1 MAKNLLIVESP
12 AKAKTIEKYLGED
25 FKVVS
30 SKGHIRDLAKG
41 DKGVDIANGFKP
53 NYIISEDKADVV
65 KELQK
70 LAKSSQ
76 EVWLATDED
85 REGEAIS
92 WHLCE
97 ALNLDVKNTKR
108 IVFHEITKSAIQE
121 AITKPRKVDI
131 NLVDAQQAR
140 RVLDRIVGFEL
151 SPILWRKL
159 SAGSG
164 LSAGRV
170 QSVAVRLIV
179 EKEREILE
187 HNTKSFYKVVA
198 YFLAE
203 NDGKLTPFKAE
214 LSKKYDDK
222 KDAETFL
229 QSCINAKYTVTK
241 IEVKPGKRTPAA
253 PFTTSTLQQEASQ
266 KLYMSPVITMMV
278 AQRLYEAGHIS
289 YMRTDSVN
297 LSTQAL
303 SNIQSQIEKMYGK
316 QYHQHRSYQSKTANA
331 QEAHE
336 AIRPTEMKN
345 VDIDVD
351 SDQLRLYQL
360 IWRRTIASQMADAE
374 LERTIAEITIST
386 NNSILQAKGEV
397 IKFDGFLKVYMESVD
412 EDLDDNDEKDNALLP
427 PLKKDQQVKLKELV
441 ATQRFTKPASRYTEA
456 GLVKK
461 LEELGIGR
469 PSTYA
474 PTINTIIKRGYVE
487 KKIKEGIERSYEV
500 YKLNDQGSIKME
512 TKTENT
518 GAEKN
523 KLSPTDLGLL
533 TNDFLVE
540 HFKGILDYSFTA
552 KVEAEFDEIADGKLK
567 WPKMLDTFYKPFHGI
582 VEHTIEN
589 AERVS
594 GERDLG
600 IDPKSGKKVIARMG
614 RYGPMVQIGES
625 TEDEN
630 DKPKFSKLK
639 PNQSISTI
647 TLEEALECF
656 ALPRVVGQ
664 FEEKDLTVNIG
675 RFGAYLA
682 HDGKFYSLKKT
693 HDPYTIT
700 SAEAIEVIE
709 EKRNSILR
717 VFEGTDI
724 SIVVG
729 RWGPYIKAGKKNV
742 KLPKDADV
750 KKIKLE
756 EIMPLIEAAPEAK
769 PRGWAARKKAK
780 K

>member
-41 DKGVDIANGFKP
+41 DKGVDIVNGFKP

-179 EKEREILE
+179 EKEREIIA
-187 HNTKSFYKVVA
+187 HNTKSFFKVSA
-198 YFLAE
+198 ILTAE
-203 NDGKLTPFKAE
+203 RDGKLISFKAE
-214 LSKKYDDK
+214 LPKKYELQG
-222 KDAETFL
+222 DAEKFL
-229 QSCINAKYTVTK
+229 TSCKNASYTVTN
-241 IEVKPGKRTPAA
+241 VDVRPGKRTPAA
-253 PFTTSTLQQEASQ
+253 PFTTSTLQQEASR
-266 KLYMSPVITMMV
+266 KLYMNVSKTMML
-278 AQRLYEAGHIS
+278 AQRLYEAGHIT

-297 LSTQAL
+297 LSEQAL
-303 SNIQSQIEKMYGK
+303 KNAQQQIKKLYGENYHK
-316 QYHQHRSYQSKTANA
+316 QRHYTGKTANA

-336 AIRPTEMKN
+336 AIRPTDLAN
-345 VDIDVD
+345 IDIDVE

-360 IWRRTIASQMADAE
+360 IWRRTIASQMEDAV
-374 LERTIAEITIST
+374 LEKTVATIEIST
-386 NNSILQAKGEV
+386 NKENLTATGEV
-397 IKFDGFLKVYMESVD
+397 IKFDGFLKVYMEDTD
-412 EDLDDNDEKDNALLP
+412 EENEDDEKESLLP
-427 PLKKDQQVKLKELV
+427 PLKVNQEVGFKEMTAV
-441 ATQRFTKPASRYTEA
+441 QRFSQPPSRYTEA
-456 GLVKK
+456 SLVKK

-474 PTINTIIKRGYVE
+474 PTINTVQQRGYVE
-487 KKIKEGIERSYEV
+487 KKIKEGTERAYLVYTLTDKNEV
-500 YKLNDQGSIKME
+500 KNQ
-512 TKTENT
+512 TKTEIT
-518 GAEKN
+518 GVEKN

-540 HFKGILDYSFTA
+540 HFKNVLDYTFTA
-552 KVEAEFDEIADGKLK
+552 RIEAEFDEIADGKLK
-567 WPKMLDTFYKPFHGI
+567 WPKMLDEFYKPFHGI

-675 RFGAYLA
+675 RFGAYVA

-750 KKIKLE
+750 KKIKLG

>member
-1 MAKNLLIVESP
+1 M
-12 AKAKTIEKYLGED
+12 
-25 FKVVS
+25 
-30 SKGHIRDLAKG
+30 
-41 DKGVDIANGFKP
+41 
-53 NYIISEDKADVV
+53 
-65 KELQK
+65 
-70 LAKSSQ
+70 
-76 EVWLATDED
+76 
-85 REGEAIS
+85 
-92 WHLCE
+92 
-97 ALNLDVKNTKR
+97 
-108 IVFHEITKSAIQE
+108 
-121 AITKPRKVDI
+121 
-131 NLVDAQQAR
+131 
-140 RVLDRIVGFEL
+140 
-151 SPILWRKL
+151 
-159 SAGSG
+159 
-164 LSAGRV
+164 
-170 QSVAVRLIV
+170 
-179 EKEREILE
+179 
-187 HNTKSFYKVVA
+187 
-198 YFLAE
+198 
-203 NDGKLTPFKAE
+203 
-214 LSKKYDDK
+214 
-222 KDAETFL
+222 
-229 QSCINAKYTVTK
+229 
-241 IEVKPGKRTPAA
+241 
-253 PFTTSTLQQEASQ
+253 
-266 KLYMSPVITMMV
+266 
-278 AQRLYEAGHIS
+278 
-289 YMRTDSVN
+289 
-297 LSTQAL
+297 
-303 SNIQSQIEKMYGK
+303 
-316 QYHQHRSYQSKTANA
+316 
-331 QEAHE
+331 
-336 AIRPTEMKN
+336 
-345 VDIDVD
+345 
-351 SDQLRLYQL
+351 
-360 IWRRTIASQMADAE
+360 
-374 LERTIAEITIST
+374 
-386 NNSILQAKGEV
+386 
-397 IKFDGFLKVYMESVD
+397 
-412 EDLDDNDEKDNALLP
+412 
-427 PLKKDQQVKLKELV
+427 
-441 ATQRFTKPASRYTEA
+441 
-456 GLVKK
+456 VKK

-474 PTINTIIKRGYVE
+474 PTINTVQQRGYVE
-487 KKIKEGIERSYEV
+487 KKIKEGTERAYLVYTLTDKNEV
-500 YKLNDQGSIKME
+500 KNQ
-512 TKTENT
+512 TKTEIT
-518 GAEKN
+518 GVEKN

-540 HFKGILDYSFTA
+540 HFKNVLDYTFTA
-552 KVEAEFDEIADGKLK
+552 RIEAEFDEIADGKLK
-567 WPKMLDTFYKPFHGI
+567 WPKMLDEFYKPFHGI

-675 RFGAYLA
+675 RFGAYVA

>member
-41 DKGVDIANGFKP
+41 NKGVDIENGYKP
-53 NYIISEDKADVV
+53 NYIISEDKTDVV
-65 KELQK
+65 KDLVKQ
-70 LAKSSQ
+70 AKSAK

-97 ALNLDVKNTKR
+97 ALKLDVHKTKR

-121 AITKPRKVDI
+121 AIKNPRKVDL

-159 SAGSG
+159 SAGNN

-179 EKEREILE
+179 EKEREITA
-187 HNTKSFYKVVA
+187 HNTKSFYKIVA

-203 NDGKLTPFKAE
+203 RDGKLVPFRAE
-214 LSKKYDDK
+214 LSKKYDEK
-222 KDAETFL
+222 NEAESFL
-229 QSCINAKYTVTK
+229 KSCINAKYTVSNV
-241 IEVKPGKRTPAA
+241 EVKPAKRTPAA

-266 KLYMSPVITMMV
+266 KLYMSPTITMMI

-297 LSTQAL
+297 LSEQAL
-303 SNIQSQIEKMYGK
+303 TNIKSQIEKLYGK
-316 QYHQHRSYQSKTANA
+316 EYHQSRHYKSKSANA

-345 VDIDVD
+345 IDIDVE

-374 LERTIAEITIST
+374 LERTIADITIST
-386 NNSILQAKGEV
+386 NNAVLQAKGEV
-397 IKFDGFLKVYMESVD
+397 IKFDGFLKVYMESVEDDTD
-412 EDLDDNDEKDNALLP
+412 ENEEKDNAILP
-427 PLKKDQQVKLKELV
+427 PLKVNQQVNLKELT
-441 ATQRFTKPASRYTEA
+441 ATQRFTKATSRYTEA
-456 GLVKK
+456 GLIKK

-474 PTINTIIKRGYVE
+474 PTINTIIKRTYVE
-487 KKIKEGIERSYEV
+487 KKLKEGVERKYEV
-500 YKLNDQGSIKME
+500 YKLNDKNEINLE
-512 TKTENT
+512 TKTEIT

-523 KLSPTDLGLL
+523 KLSPTDLGNL
-533 TNDFLVE
+533 TCDFLVKN
-540 HFKGILDYSFTA
+540 FDKILDYGFTA
-552 KVEAEFDEIADGKLK
+552 KIEEEFDEIANGKIK
-567 WPKMLDTFYKPFHGI
+567 WAKMLDSFYKPFHEV
-582 VEHTIEN
+582 VEHTIEH

-594 GERDLG
+594 GERELG
-600 IDPKSGKKVIARMG
+600 VDEKTGKKVIARMG
-614 RYGPMVQIGES
+614 RFGPMVQIGEAS
-625 TEDEN
+625 DDEN
-630 DKPKFSKLK
+630 DKPKFAKLK
-639 PNQSISTI
+639 PTQSISSI
-647 TLEEALECF
+647 TFEEAMALF
-656 ALPRVVGQ
+656 ALPRTVGQ
-664 FEEKDLTVNIG
+664 FEEKDLVIGEG
-675 RFGAYLA
+675 RFGPYVV
-682 HDGKFYSLKKT
+682 HDKKFYSIKKGN
-693 HDPYTIT
+693 DPYTMT
-700 SAEAIEVIE
+700 MEQAIGVIE
-709 EKRNSILR
+709 EKRSSILR
-717 VFEGTDI
+717 TFDGHDM
-724 SIVVG
+724 SIVEG
-729 RWGPYIKAGKKNV
+729 RWGPYLKAGKKNV
-742 KLPKDADV
+742 KLPKDCDV
-750 KKIKLE
+750 QKISVDECLA
-756 EIMPLIEAAPEAK
+756 LAEAAPEKKAG
-769 PRGWAARKKAK
+769 GWGRKKK